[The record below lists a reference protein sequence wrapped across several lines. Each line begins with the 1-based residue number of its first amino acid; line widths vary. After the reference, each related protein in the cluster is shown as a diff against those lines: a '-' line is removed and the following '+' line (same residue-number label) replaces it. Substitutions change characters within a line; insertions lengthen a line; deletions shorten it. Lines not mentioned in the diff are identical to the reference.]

1 MQGNNKTILV
11 SARGGGPYKSGSLTF
26 LQAVQRRALMKALA
40 KDNELFVHVY
50 MKSSLNAKHNMGKKE
65 LAESCNQQQKRLALR
80 ADQKQD
86 ANSHLEREA
95 KFTCD
100 AGGHGGRTVP
110 QHSLVTSSVCALLFS
125 CFTSRVTL
133 LKFDLCSC

>member
-1 MQGNNKTILV
+1 MLV

-86 ANSHLEREA
+86 ANSQLEREA

-100 AGGHGGRTVP
+100 AGGHGGRTAAP
-110 QHSLVTSSVCALLFS
+110 AFSGYFQCLCPALFLFHIQSDSS
-125 CFTSRVTL
+125 
-133 LKFDLCSC
+133 